1 MITPELLA
9 AARLRVRKTS
19 ENALDRDIEQLAAAA
34 VADMRR
40 IGLRDEYLAELTDP
54 LVREAV
60 LTYVNANYGGNPDR
74 EKLTAAYHMLLVKLK
89 GGRYCDN
96 ADSAER

>member
-1 MITPELLA
+1 MIPTDLIA

-19 ENALDRDIEQLAAAA
+19 ENALDRDIEQLAEAA

-40 IGLRDEYLAELTDP
+40 IGVGEKYLADLTDP
-54 LVREAV
+54 LVRETV
-60 LTYVNANYGGNPDR
+60 LTYVNAGYGSSPDR

-89 GGRYCDN
+89 GGKYCDCT
-96 ADSAER
+96 DGSE